1 MNEHR
6 ILSEIISRIAE
17 PFSLLNDA
25 FVLDDFVITKDLLV
39 ESIHFFPFAEPRN
52 LAKKALRVNLSDL
65 AAMGAEPVGY
75 FLGLVLGEKHKS
87 STWLNRFA
95 EGLLDDQHCYGIKLF
110 GGDTVIHSGPLLISV
125 TMIGKKA
132 EHVLS
137 RSGAKRGDELCI
149 SGPIGDSYLGLLSYQ
164 GELQENSYFRGKYD
178 LPEPCLD
185 VSRDIISSVTSCID
199 ISDGLL
205 SEAQHLAKNSA
216 VSITIFFDKVPI
228 SDEAKSVLLKK
239 PEIRKELLTAGD
251 DYQLLFTVPRENPV
265 TRKYPVIGFVSEGM
279 GEVRVLDSFGREIY
293 FDSSGFV
300 HR

>member
-1 MNEHR
+1 MDEHR
-6 ILSEIISRIAE
+6 ILAEIISGIAE
-17 PFSLLNDA
+17 PLFLLDDA

-39 ESIHFFPFAEPRN
+39 EDIHFFPFAEPYK

-75 FLGLVLGEKHKS
+75 FLGLVLGEKHKN

-95 EGLLDDQHCYGIKLF
+95 DGLLDDQRCYGIKLF

-132 EHVLS
+132 ERVLT
-137 RSGAKRGDELCI
+137 RSGAEIGDELCV
-149 SGPIGDSYLGLLSYQ
+149 SGPIGDSHLGLLSYQ
-164 GELQENSYFRGKYD
+164 GELQENSYFRSKYD

-205 SEAQHLAKNSA
+205 SEAQHLAKNST
-216 VSITIFFDKVPI
+216 VSITIFFDKVPV
-228 SDEAKSVLLKK
+228 SDAADVILFEK
-239 PEIRKELLTAGD
+239 PEIRKKLLTAGD
-251 DYQLLFTVPRENPV
+251 DYQLLFTVPKEHPV

-293 FDSSGFV
+293 FDNSGFV